1 MSGRPPRRTLAEL
14 RRDHAHAQHPID
26 AENAALARDQ
36 TDLAIRRVDEA
47 DRSNNGL
54 CPLRLFSTRDVVFTE
69 LCVQRTHH
77 FDPGGLSFLSWR

>member
-14 RRDHAHAQHPID
+14 PRDHAHAQHPID

-47 DRSNNGL
+47 DR
-54 CPLRLFSTRDVVFTE
+54 PTTVFVRLDSSVRVT
-69 LCVQRTHH
+69 
-77 FDPGGLSFLSWR
+77 